1 MNTTAREPSSETF
14 TTTQDAATS
23 PAGHAHGVATPTPT
37 SIGFLGGGRV
47 ARILLGGWAR
57 AGAVPASVTVVDPDS
72 AALRNLT
79 SAFPT
84 IHAGNLTEVAT
95 SDIVFIA
102 VPPSAAADAISRLR
116 DLVAPE
122 TLVVSLVPTLSIARV
137 AQVLGADHPIAR
149 VIPNAPSI
157 VGAGVNP
164 MAFSTGVPDASRA
177 VLLAVLA
184 PLGQSPVVP
193 DEQLA
198 AYAVLTAMGPT
209 YLWPQLY
216 ALLDVA
222 TRTGLDPE
230 AALGALAAMV
240 RGTLTTM
247 TDAGLAP
254 DEVQD
259 LIPSRP
265 LADPVAAMSAAYS
278 EVLIALHT
286 RLTT

>member
-1 MNTTAREPSSETF
+1 MNTTAREPS
-14 TTTQDAATS
+14 AATVTATATATATEDTTIS
-23 PAGHAHGVATPTPT
+23 PAVEAPGVATATLT
-37 SIGFLGGGRV
+37 SIGFVGGGRV

-102 VPPSAAADAISRLR
+102 VPPPAAADAISLLR

-177 VLLAVLA
+177 ALLAVLA

-240 RGTLTTM
+240 LGTLTTM
-247 TDAGLAP
+247 TDAGLAS
-254 DEVQD
+254 DQVQD

-265 LADPVAAMSAAYS
+265 SPTPS
-278 EVLIALHT
+278 
-286 RLTT
+286 RP